1 MSLYINDVLLCLIF
15 AAFIKLLMPS
25 SKMTK
30 LLNLFLGLVM
40 VVVLSR
46 PALAFMDDG
55 LQGLTGLFDSKAGM
69 IETDPAYYE
78 EMRYD
83 MLTGLFTDQVSK
95 QIAELVKPYG
105 YLLKDAR
112 VTLNSEQNGIGQ
124 LSLTLGDTEAV
135 TDTEE
140 QQAKAGLI
148 RIEEVKVGRIDEIMG
163 LGEAAVDTGSN
174 GSDVQAIKKAIS
186 DFYGVEERH
195 IHITVTATR
204 QSANWRH

>member
-40 VVVLSR
+40 VVVISR
-46 PALAFMDDG
+46 PALAFMNDG
-55 LQGLTGLFDSKAGM
+55 FQGLTGLFDSKARM

-83 MLTGLFTDQVSK
+83 MLTGLFTDQVSA

-105 YLLKDAR
+105 FSLKDAR

-124 LSLTLGDTEAV
+124 LNLTLGDGE
-135 TDTEE
+135 TEE
-140 QQAKAGLI
+140 QQAKDTGLI

-163 LGEAAVDTGSN
+163 LGEATTNTADN